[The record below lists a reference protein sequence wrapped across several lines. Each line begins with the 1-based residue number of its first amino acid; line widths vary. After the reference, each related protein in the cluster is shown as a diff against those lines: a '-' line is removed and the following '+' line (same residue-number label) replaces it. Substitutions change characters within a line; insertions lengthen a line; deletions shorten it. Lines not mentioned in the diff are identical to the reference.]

1 MRKEKE
7 MTPKRVLFLVIG
19 LLFAIFVFQNAQVV
33 EVRFLFWSAHASR
46 ALVLLGTM
54 ILGLL
59 AGWLTAWMRQKEHEL
74 EKKQNS

>member
-1 MRKEKE
+1 

-46 ALVLLGTM
+46 ALVPSQPVLWRSRLIPVLPHG
-54 ILGLL
+54 
-59 AGWLTAWMRQKEHEL
+59 AFWRR
-74 EKKQNS
+74 